1 MSEVVVLGGGRVGG
15 LLARDLAT
23 DPALHVTVVDRDS
36 AALESLAQRAPV
48 ATERIDL
55 SDGEAV
61 RVLCRRFEL
70 VVGAV
75 PGFLGLRCLRA
86 AVEAGRNVVDIS
98 FLPEDARQLDALA
111 REKDVTVVYDCG
123 VAPGLSNLFCG
134 RAAAEL
140 EDLQSVRIL
149 VGGLPVVRRWPWEYA
164 AVFSP
169 IDVLEEYTR
178 PARFI
183 ERGERV
189 EREALS
195 EPELLDVP
203 GVGTLEAFNTDGL
216 RSLLDTLRAPDVREK
231 TLRWPGHIDKIRVL
245 RALGLLGTEAIRAG
259 GVSVRPIDVTAR
271 LLFPQWQLRE
281 GEEEFTVLRVEVVG
295 RKEGRIVRRIWDLL
309 DRTDRATGDT
319 SMARTTGFPAA
330 IVARM
335 VAKGGIRSPGVHPPE
350 DLGGT
355 PGILEHIREELA
367 KRGVAWVEGTEGT
380 EGTESPR
387 NV

>member
-1 MSEVVVLGGGRVGG
+1 M
-15 LLARDLAT
+15 
-23 DPALHVTVVDRDS
+23 
-36 AALESLAQRAPV
+36 
-48 ATERIDL
+48 
-55 SDGEAV
+55 
-61 RVLCRRFEL
+61 
-70 VVGAV
+70 
-75 PGFLGLRCLRA
+75 
-86 AVEAGRNVVDIS
+86 
-98 FLPEDARQLDALA
+98 
-111 REKDVTVVYDCG
+111 
-123 VAPGLSNLFCG
+123 
-134 RAAAEL
+134 
-140 EDLQSVRIL
+140 RIL

-195 EPELLDVP
+195 EPELIDVP

-216 RSLLDTLRAPDVREK
+216 RSLLDTIRAPDVREK

-245 RALGLLGTEAIRAG
+245 RAMGLLGTEAIRAG
-259 GVSVRPIDVTAR
+259 GVSVRPIDVTAK
-271 LLFPQWQLRE
+271 LLFPQWQLRA

-295 RKEGRIVRRIWDLL
+295 RKEGRLVRRIWDLL

-335 VAKGGIRSPGVHPPE
+335 VAKGELRSPGVHPPE
-350 DLGGT
+350 DFGGT
-355 PGILEHIREELA
+355 PGCSIIAGWRN
-367 KRGVAWVEGTEGT
+367 GAWRTWRARRSEGA
-380 EGTESPR
+380 ESD
-387 NV
+387 